1 VRVQPGRRLAAGRGG
16 TGASDADQLA
26 ALTRIPGGLWVALF
40 ALVAAGALVLG
51 ARLLVPWPVHL
62 PAFGPLNGK

>member
-1 VRVQPGRRLAAGRGG
+1 MRVTRLAA
-16 TGASDADQLA
+16 A
-26 ALTRIPGGLWVALF
+26 AVGVF

-62 PAFGPLNGK
+62 PALGSLGGR